1 MNYNIDKFKNLKI
14 IYVEDELDLQK
25 VVVSFLFD
33 IVNRIDY
40 FSNGLEALDAFSENE
55 YDLIITDINMP
66 RLNGLELIK
75 KIRLKNKDIPII
87 ITTAYDDPN
96 YIEEIKNLGAS
107 SYVLKP
113 LDFSELIDTININ
126 IK

>member
-1 MNYNIDKFKNLKI
+1 
-14 IYVEDELDLQK
+14 
-25 VVVSFLFD
+25 
-33 IVNRIDY
+33 
-40 FSNGLEALDAFSENE
+40 
-55 YDLIITDINMP
+55 MP

-96 YIEEIKNLGAS
+96 YIEELKNLGAS